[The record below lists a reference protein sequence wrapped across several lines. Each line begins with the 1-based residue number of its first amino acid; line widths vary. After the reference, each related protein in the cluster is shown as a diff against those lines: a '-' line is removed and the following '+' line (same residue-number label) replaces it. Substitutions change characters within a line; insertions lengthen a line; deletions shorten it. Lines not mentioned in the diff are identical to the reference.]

1 MSTLG
6 TYKILQSLGKG
17 GMGEV
22 FLAED
27 SICQRRVALKK
38 IREDLVKFKTIRK
51 RFLREARIA
60 SQLNHPAII
69 PIFAI
74 HEENDQIY
82 YTMPYVEGNTLRQLI
97 KEGKEIP
104 ALMRIFLTVCQAI
117 AYSHSRGVLHRDV
130 KPENIIVGKFG
141 EVQILDWG
149 LAEFIAAPEEES
161 LEEVAGPPELT
172 RPGKVVGT
180 LAYLAP
186 ERAKNEPA
194 TVQTDLYALG
204 VILYQLLTLKLP
216 FQRVDLPTFQKMMAY
231 EELPDPMEEAP
242 YRDIPHP
249 LVAIVKKCLDSN
261 KERRYANVA
270 EVIVDL
276 ETYLEGRPEWLQA
289 AQLFIDRRED
299 WEFQENVLLA
309 RHIAITR
316 ATEVMEWVSL
326 MVSKGSFA
334 GNMRL
339 EAEVKLSNGGAGIG
353 FLLSLPEASERKELM
368 DGYCVWIGSEEN
380 PGCKIFCSNIEVMRA
395 PAAFLKTEHWHQI
408 RIEKTDN
415 HLRFYLDGKLCCQYL
430 SHTPLAG
437 THVGLLYRD
446 ADFELPGLKIFL
458 GSQNV
463 QVSCLAVPDS
473 FLAHR
478 EYDFALLEYRRIA
491 ASFPGRSE
499 EREALFRA
507 GVTLL
512 EQGKFQKQVKQRDR
526 CYSLALEEFGKLRTT
541 AGAPLEYLGKSLAY
555 KAMGDIEEEVKC
567 LELAVRKYAEHP
579 LRARLVDHI
588 VFRLHESSTHH
599 RLSAYH
605 FALLALRQIPE
616 VFDNPDNKSLLESLQ
631 HNWERPPFLHSD
643 NVEIALA
650 FYLAKPLSLLEI
662 LDGGEKIED
671 ALFALIELGQQT
683 LIKKNPRTS
692 EVAEIASLVKEKT
705 ATTPRARSHLFYEQL
720 DDGHVE
726 AALASGGADP
736 LLQLHALLYLRRFEE
751 AGALLDQYSM
761 EEKISED
768 SPLFPLY
775 GCYLWATEGEEIG
788 KAHMS
793 GILEMIYPR
802 TTALLAYYLTGKI
815 DLKNGWAGQAFFW
828 EKIVLLRQL
837 VLFYKCMGQED
848 LAQNFS
854 ALLHKEKRRLQ
865 RR

>member
-1 MSTLG
+1 MELG
-6 TYKILQSLGKG
+6 SYKILQSLGKG

-27 SICQRRVALKK
+27 KICQRKVALKK
-38 IREDLVKFKTIRK
+38 IREDMVKFPTIRR

-69 PIFAI
+69 PIFSI
-74 HEENDQIY
+74 HEESDHIY
-82 YTMPYVEGNTLRQLI
+82 YTMPYVEGKTLKQLI
-97 KEGKEIP
+97 REGKEIP
-104 ALMRIFLTVCQAI
+104 ALMRIFLSVCQAI
-117 AYSHSRGVLHRDV
+117 AYTHSKGILHRDV

-149 LAEFIAAPEEES
+149 LAEFMSEPEEE
-161 LEEVAGPPELT
+161 LEDVSGPPDLT

-194 TVQTDLYALG
+194 TVQTDLYSLG

-216 FQRVDLPTFQKMMAY
+216 FHRVDLPTFQKLMAY
-231 EELPDPMEEAP
+231 EELPNPMEEAP

-249 LVAIVKKCLDSN
+249 LTAIMKKCLDPD
-261 KERRYANVA
+261 KDRRYSTATDM
-270 EVIVDL
+270 ITDL
-276 ETYLEGRPEWLQA
+276 ETFLEGRPEWMLSA
-289 AQLFIDRRED
+289 ELLIDRRED

-339 EAEVKLSNGGAGIG
+339 EAEIKISNGGAGMG
-353 FLLSLPEASERKELM
+353 FLLSVPESSERKELM
-368 DGYCVWIGSEEN
+368 DGYCVWIGSESN

-395 PAAFLKTEHWHQI
+395 AGAFLKVEHPHRI

-437 THVGLLYRD
+437 THVGLLHRD
-446 ADFELPGLKIFL
+446 ADFELSAIKIYL

-463 QVSCLAVPDS
+463 QVSCLAVPDA

-478 EYDFALLEYRRIA
+478 EYDLALLEYRRIA
-491 ASFPGRSE
+491 TSFPGRSE

-512 EQGKFQKQVKQRDR
+512 EQAKTQKQLKAKDR
-526 CYSLALEEFGKLRTT
+526 CYSLALEEFSKLRTT

-555 KAMGDIEEEVKC
+555 QAMGDIEEEIKC
-567 LELAVRKYAEHP
+567 LELAIRKYVQHP
-579 LRARLVDHI
+579 LRPRLVDHI
-588 VFRLHESSTHH
+588 VFRLHESATHD
-599 RLSAYH
+599 RRSAYH

-616 VFDNPDNKSLLESLQ
+616 VFENPDNKNLIESLQ
-631 HNWERPPFLHSD
+631 HNWEKPSFLESD
-643 NVEIALA
+643 DVEIALA
-650 FYLAKPLSLLEI
+650 YHLAKPLSLLEI
-662 LDGGEKIED
+662 LETGGKIED
-671 ALFALIELGQQT
+671 ALFALLELEQQ
-683 LIKKNPRTS
+683 
-692 EVAEIASLVKEKT
+692 SLVKQNPRLSEVPEIATLIQEKT
-705 ATTPRARSHLFYEQL
+705 ANSPRARSYLFFEHF
-720 DDGHVE
+720 DEGNIE
-726 AALASGGADP
+726 AALAAGGADP
-736 LLQLHALLYLRRFEE
+736 LLQLYALLYLRRLEE
-751 AGALLDQYSM
+751 AGPLLEIYPI
-761 EEKISED
+761 EEKMSED

-788 KAHMS
+788 RAHMN

-815 DLKNGWAGQAFFW
+815 DLKSGWITQAFFW

-837 VLFYKCMGQED
+837 VLFYKCLGQEEQ
-848 LAQNFS
+848 AEHFI
-854 ALLHKEKRRLQ
+854 ALLSKEKRKLQ